1 MPEDLARRR
10 VDDNRLRADVAEY
23 LQETQL
29 AGGVDLEVEAGPRHR
44 LDVAHLAREV
54 EDHLG
59 RGRGLTDEPHVVDLR
74 VDHVDRAGGVVE
86 VAAIPAVGGHEL
98 GADRSTSRCETRQL
112 VLDREPVRGVV
123 DVTEQVEVAGANGP
137 RTYVRAG
144 GRMWERKTAADPPAA
159 GRGAVVIEEPLPQS
173 RRTS

>member
-44 LDVAHLAREV
+44 IDVAHLTREV

-59 RGRGLTDEPHVVDLR
+59 RGRGVTDELIVVDRRSEL
-74 VDHVDRAGGVVE
+74 DGIAGLDRGPVL
-86 VAAIPAVGGHEL
+86 EL
-98 GADRSTSRCETRQL
+98 GADRSASRCETRQL
-112 VLDREPVRGVV
+112 VLDREPVRGIV
-123 DVTEQVEVAGANGP
+123 DVTEQVDVAGANRP
-137 RTYVRAG
+137 RTYLRPG
-144 GRMWERKTAADPPAA
+144 GRMWERKTAADLAAA
-159 GRGAVVIEEPLPQS
+159 GRGAVMLEEPL
-173 RRTS
+173 